1 MECNNDKVR
10 SIIDGLSDKE
20 PIEAYQTLLEENCFG
35 RSMIYEVSG
44 KYIVYMKDEE
54 NACVEET
61 NSIDRARELAR
72 AFVDSVCI

>member
-1 MECNNDKVR
+1 MIE
-10 SIIDGLSDKE
+10 SLSDKE

-35 RSMIYEVSG
+35 RSMIYDVGG

-54 NACVEET
+54 NACIDDV

-72 AFVDSVCI
+72 AFVDSVCS